1 MTTDALIVKSLFQVD
16 SRIRSM
22 TGRTADALFS
32 FLQFAFVQ
40 DVFPVFI
47 EMMAVLAGESGFGMT
62 IMRKGH
68 RRARPSSQVL

>member
-1 MTTDALIVKSLFQVD
+1 MTTDALVVKSLFQTE
-16 SRIRSM
+16 SGIRSM

-32 FLQFAFVQ
+32 FFQCTFIQ

-62 IMRKGH
+62 IMREGH
-68 RRARPSSQVL
+68 CRPRLSP

>member
-1 MTTDALIVKSLFQVD
+1 MTTDALIVKGLFQVE
-16 SRIRSM
+16 SRIRPM

-32 FLQFAFVQ
+32 FLQCTLLQ

-68 RRARPSSQVL
+68 CRPRLSP

>member
-1 MTTDALIVKSLFQVD
+1 MTTDTLVVKNLFQTE
-16 SRIRSM
+16 SGIRSM

-32 FLQFAFVQ
+32 FLQCAFLQ

-68 RRARPSSQVL
+68 RRSRPSSQEL

>member
-1 MTTDALIVKSLFQVD
+1 MA
-16 SRIRSM
+16 
-22 TGRTADALFS
+22 GRTADALFS
-32 FLQFAFVQ
+32 FLQCTFIQ

-68 RRARPSSQVL
+68 RRSRLSP

>member
-1 MTTDALIVKSLFQVD
+1 MTTDALVVESLFEVE

-22 TGRTADALFS
+22 TGRAADALFS
-32 FLQFAFVQ
+32 FFQCAFLQ

-47 EMMAVLAGESGFGMT
+47 EVMAVLAGESDFGMT

-68 RRARPSSQVL
+68 RRPRLSP

>member
-1 MTTDALIVKSLFQVD
+1 MTTDALVVESLFEVE

-22 TGRTADALFS
+22 TGGTADALFS
-32 FLQFAFVQ
+32 FLQCAFLQ

-62 IMRKGH
+62 IMREGH
-68 RRARPSSQVL
+68 CRPRLSP